1 LVAKLRLAW
10 RRLRRVA
17 LLPGPLARSGFLC
30 SLRAWRALRSLDGQA
45 ALGVAALAPGR
56 LASRAC
62 GPKCLWWLWTFGIAP
77 R

>member
-30 SLRAWRALRSLDGQA
+30 SLRA
-45 ALGVAALAPGR
+45 
-56 LASRAC
+56 
-62 GPKCLWWLWTFGIAP
+62 
-77 R
+77 